1 MYVYTINNN
10 IVSHFIM
17 VYTGVHT
24 DKQLNTFHNE
34 LGHWGQFVDIELRY
48 ISNTSLYNNRHRT
61 TKPSRMM
68 RSESSSK
75 ELNIIHETNE
85 TDETEEAWYI
95 DTYGTK
101 QISHTPLMICPFETG
116 TGFLNLMLDKV
127 LGLFGNKPI
136 HIG

>member
-1 MYVYTINNN
+1 MYMYTINNN
-10 IVSHFIM
+10 IVNHFIM
-17 VYTGVHT
+17 DYIGIYT
-24 DKQLNTFHNE
+24 DKPLNTCHNG

-48 ISNTSLYNNRHRT
+48 ISNTSLYNNKRRDT
-61 TKPSRMM
+61 NPTRMM

-116 TGFLNLMLDKV
+116 AGFMNLMLDTV
-127 LGLFGNKPI
+127 LGLFGNKSI
-136 HIG
+136 QIE